1 MRLLVTR
8 ASPYARKARA
18 AVIELGLEDLVQVV
32 DLPIRL
38 PQDAKPD
45 VEALNPLGK
54 IPALILKDGTPI
66 LDSPVILAYLDE
78 RAGGR
83 LIPAGPDKWRV
94 LTLEALADG
103 AMDAGFVLRM
113 EQLKDPARQDPAEIA
128 AYTAKIERT
137 LDRIEQEPEWLSGE
151 FNAGQRAGLRD
162 RLDDLPQSRQRPAGR
177 PATRG
182 RIGCAIAGAA
192 VIGRNPPGGL
202 TPGLSK
208 PNTSR

>member
-18 AVIELGLEDLVQVV
+18 AVIELALEDLVQVV

-54 IPALILKDGTPI
+54 IPALILDDGTPI

-78 RAGGR
+78 LAGGR

-94 LTLEALADG
+94 FTLGALADG

-113 EQLKDPARQDPAEIA
+113 EQLKDPARQDPMEIA
-128 AYTAKIERT
+128 AYTAKIDRT
-137 LDRIEQEPEWLSGE
+137 LDRIDQEPEWLAGE
-151 FNAGQRAGLRD
+151 FNVGQLALVCAIDWMIFRNLVSDPLAGRPRLAQKLAQLRD
-162 RLDDLPQSRQRPAGR
+162 RPALAATRPA
-177 PATRG
+177 A
-182 RIGCAIAGAA
+182 
-192 VIGRNPPGGL
+192 
-202 TPGLSK
+202 
-208 PNTSR
+208 